1 MFPIY
6 DENRHVSRPY
16 VNYGLLVINIVVF
29 FYFLL
34 QGVRGVIF
42 SIDVFGVVPINI
54 LQGRDLWTL
63 VTSMFIHADIIHLF
77 GNMIYLWVFG
87 DNIEDALGHVK
98 YLVFYFLGGFAA
110 SFIHIGSVLLTLP
123 SLGTAAG
130 LDIPSVGASGA
141 ISAVL
146 GAYLLLYPR
155 ARIRTLVF
163 MFYLVTII
171 AVPAFYYLGFWFL
184 YQLLM
189 GVVSLTGVASGVA
202 FWAHIGGFVAGVV
215 VIKVL
220 GGKARP
226 MTVIPPSNYPSRT
239 RWSVRPFL
247 VPSQTRKPFVDVI
260 SEGDQIRIVAKL
272 PGVEEDEI
280 RLDVSEGDAVISAE
294 HGEVKYYTRVVLP
307 VPVVPQVKDFTYRS
321 GVVSFFLLRKT

>member
-1 MFPIY
+1 LFPIY
-6 DENRHVSRPY
+6 DENRNLSRPY
-16 VNYGLLVINIVVF
+16 VNYGLLIINIVVF

-54 LQGRDLWTL
+54 LEGRDLWTL

-77 GNMIYLWVFG
+77 GNMVYLWVFG
-87 DNIEDALGHVK
+87 DNIEDALGHGK

-123 SLGTAAG
+123 SLGMPAR

-163 MFYLVTII
+163 MFFLVTII

-202 FWAHIGGFVAGVV
+202 FWAHIGGFATGVV
-215 VIKVL
+215 GIRVL
-220 GGKARP
+220 GGKARS
-226 MTVIPPSNYPSRT
+226 MIAIPRSSYPFRT
-239 RWSVRPFL
+239 RRSVRPFF
-247 VPSQTRKPFVDVI
+247 VPASTRKPFVDVI
-260 SEGDQIRIVAKL
+260 SEGDRLRIVAKL
-272 PGVEEDEI
+272 PGVEEGDI
-280 RLDVSEGDAVISAE
+280 RVDISESDAVISAT
-294 HGEVKYYTRVVLP
+294 HDEVKYYTRVVLP
-307 VPVVPQVKDFTYRS
+307 VAVVPQVEDFTYRS
-321 GVVSFFLLRKT
+321 GVLSFLLLRKP